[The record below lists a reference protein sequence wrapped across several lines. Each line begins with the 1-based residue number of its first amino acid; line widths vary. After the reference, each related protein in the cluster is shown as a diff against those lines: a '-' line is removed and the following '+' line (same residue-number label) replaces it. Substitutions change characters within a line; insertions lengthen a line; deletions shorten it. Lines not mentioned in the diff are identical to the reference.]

1 MQCNSKHLGIYLL
14 HYNSR
19 YDVRIGSHY
28 LSRLNLTIFMTF
40 EVRIQLHQ
48 KAIEKSV
55 CYKKYVYRTSCRL
68 LAHACDICGVRS
80 LVKRKACKSVIKH
93 TQTIYYIFAI
103 LRSPNTVDFALR
115 PSLTLKMKNRNSF
128 PETFFYSNKYFFAM
142 MFCTTSYQKCILR
155 HEILS
160 QKPLYQ
166 Q

>member
-1 MQCNSKHLGIYLL
+1 
-14 HYNSR
+14 
-19 YDVRIGSHY
+19 
-28 LSRLNLTIFMTF
+28 MTF
-40 EVRIQLHQ
+40 EVRIKLHE

-55 CYKKYVYRTSCRL
+55 CYKKYVYRTSCKL

-115 PSLTLKMKNRNSF
+115 PSLTLKMKNRDSF
-128 PETFFYSNKYFFAM
+128 PETFFSLIQLFVSM
-142 MFCTTSYQKCILR
+142 MFCTTSYQKCILP

-160 QKPLYQ
+160 QQPLY
-166 Q
+166 